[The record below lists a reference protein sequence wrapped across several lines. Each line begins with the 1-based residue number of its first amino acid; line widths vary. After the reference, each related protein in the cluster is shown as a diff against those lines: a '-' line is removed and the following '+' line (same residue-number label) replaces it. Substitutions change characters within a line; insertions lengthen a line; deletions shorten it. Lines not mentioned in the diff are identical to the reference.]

1 MRQNSVRY
9 GSALPRFF
17 EMDHNIHILFFVIIF
32 VGECHP
38 FGLNLF
44 KDDLIGK
51 HDCTEDR

>member
-9 GSALPRFF
+9 GTILPRIFN
-17 EMDHNIHILFFVIIF
+17 MDHNIHILIFVIIF
-32 VGECHP
+32 VGASHP